1 MIEKIKILRKE
12 RGYTQEQLG
21 RAVDV
26 SQQAINSYENSE
38 TQPDFSVLIK
48 LADFFNVTVD
58 YLLDHDVRNDLPAEF
73 SKYSFSSED
82 TAMIAK
88 YLSLSTGQR
97 RCIDPVIDMIK
108 SPDDY
113 K

>member
-58 YLLDHDVRNDLPAEF
+58 YLLDHEVQNNLSTEF
-73 SKYSFSSED
+73 SKYSFTSED
-82 TAMIAK
+82 NAMIAK
-88 YLSLSTGQR
+88 YLSLSKGQR
-97 RCIDPVIDMIK
+97 KCIDPVIDMIIK
-108 SPDDY
+108 PDNY

>member
-1 MIEKIKILRKE
+1 MIPRIKQLRKE
-12 RGYTQEQLG
+12 KGYTQEQLG

-38 TQPDFSVLIK
+38 TQPDFSVLIR

-58 YLLDHDVRNDLPAEF
+58 YLLDHEARNTLPAEL
-73 SKYSFSSED
+73 SKYSFSGDEV
-82 TAMIAK
+82 TMIAK
-88 YLSLSTGQR
+88 YLSLSSGQR
-97 RCIDPVIDMIK
+97 KCIDPVIDMIK
-108 SPDDY
+108 RPDDY

>member
-48 LADFFNVTVD
+48 IADFFNVTVD
-58 YLLDHDVRNDLPAEF
+58 YLLDHEVQNDLSAEF
-73 SKYSFSSED
+73 SKYSFTSED

-88 YLSLSTGQR
+88 YLSLSQGQR
-97 RCIDPVIDMIK
+97 KCIDPVIDMIIR
-108 SPDDY
+108 PDDF